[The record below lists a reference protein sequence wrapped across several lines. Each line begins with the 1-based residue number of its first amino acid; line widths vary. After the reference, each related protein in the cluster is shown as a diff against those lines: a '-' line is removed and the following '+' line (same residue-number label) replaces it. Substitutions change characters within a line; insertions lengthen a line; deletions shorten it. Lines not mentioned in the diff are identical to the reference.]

1 MNGEMVQVGAATV
14 RVSPQTNE
22 IAAALAKAQAE
33 MKNPPKDAS
42 NPHYGSKYADLAS
55 VRDAVVPVLARHGL
69 SVAQL
74 PCDVDGNPALVTIL
88 FHVSG
93 QRIEQVV
100 RLRVDKPTA
109 QGLGS
114 ALTYYRRYSLQSLA
128 GVVGDDDDDGNAASQ
143 QPQRS
148 DRRQEQRQPAKT
160 SHERRNEKQG
170 LPPEQP
176 RQEAAAAP
184 GGEPVTSDDV
194 FNLLDDLG
202 ERTGTP
208 TDQLVAELLSKFKT
222 NPAALGDLTP
232 AELASAVKAVRR
244 RIAETPAS
252 GRLPGT
258 SDRNAP
264 AANPTAT
271 VRH

>member
-1 MNGEMVQVGAATV
+1 MMADDMIQVGAATV

-33 MKNPPKDAS
+33 MSNPKKESKNP
-42 NPHYGSKYADLAS
+42 HFGSMYADLAS
-55 VRDAVVPVLARHGL
+55 VRDAVIPVLAKHGL
-69 SVAQL
+69 SVSQL
-74 PCDVDGNPALVTIL
+74 PCDVDGQPALVTIL
-88 FHVSG
+88 LHQSG

-128 GVVGDDDDDGNAASQ
+128 GVVGDDDDDGHAASQ
-143 QPQRS
+143 QQQRQQPQ
-148 DRRQEQRQPAKT
+148 QPAKT
-160 SHERRNEKQG
+160 SHERRQEKQG
-170 LPPEQP
+170 QPPEP
-176 RQEAAAAP
+176 RKEASAAP

-202 ERTGTP
+202 EQTGTP
-208 TDQLVAELLSKFKT
+208 TDRLVNELLSKVKS
-222 NPAALGDLTP
+222 NPASLDDMTP
-232 AELASAVKAVRR
+232 AELASAAKAVRA
-244 RIAETPAS
+244 RIEKTPAS
-252 GRLPGT
+252 GKLPGT